1 MAKQKF
7 KLNSNIFIDE
17 YEKEIELST
26 KRNLDRLEDDKA
38 IRKAHAKI
46 ADVLKSE
53 NQTENTYLTLEN
65 YYNLVKK
72 LKLDKKILLM
82 TTIYDAVYLSVDI
95 SISDD
100 YIENLLKKHFEI
112 EYFNGVTFKID
123 ISKGNN
129 MKEV

>member
-72 LKLDKKILLM
+72 LKLEKQKK
-82 TTIYDAVYLSVDI
+82 VV
-95 SISDD
+95 
-100 YIENLLKKHFEI
+100 
-112 EYFNGVTFKID
+112 
-123 ISKGNN
+123 SKESN
-129 MKEV
+129 

>member
-46 ADVLKSE
+46 ANFLKSK
-53 NQTENTYLTLEN
+53 NKKKNKNLTLKN
-65 YYNLVKK
+65 YIN
-72 LKLDKKILLM
+72 
-82 TTIYDAVYLSVDI
+82 
-95 SISDD
+95 
-100 YIENLLKKHFEI
+100 
-112 EYFNGVTFKID
+112 
-123 ISKGNN
+123 
-129 MKEV
+129 

>member
-38 IRKAHAKI
+38 IRKTHAKI

-53 NQTENTYLTLEN
+53 NQNENTYLTFEN

-72 LKLDKKILLM
+72 LKLEKQKK
-82 TTIYDAVYLSVDI
+82 AS
-95 SISDD
+95 
-100 YIENLLKKHFEI
+100 
-112 EYFNGVTFKID
+112 
-123 ISKGNN
+123 SKESN
-129 MKEV
+129 

>member
-53 NQTENTYLTLEN
+53 NQNENTYLTFEN

-72 LKLDKKILLM
+72 LKLEKQKK
-82 TTIYDAVYLSVDI
+82 AV
-95 SISDD
+95 
-100 YIENLLKKHFEI
+100 
-112 EYFNGVTFKID
+112 
-123 ISKGNN
+123 SK
-129 MKEV
+129 ESS

>member
-26 KRNLDRLEDDKA
+26 KRNLDRLEDEKA

-53 NQTENTYLTLEN
+53 NQNENTYLTFEN

-72 LKLDKKILLM
+72 LKLEKQKK
-82 TTIYDAVYLSVDI
+82 AV
-95 SISDD
+95 
-100 YIENLLKKHFEI
+100 N
-112 EYFNGVTFKID
+112 
-123 ISKGNN
+123 
-129 MKEV
+129 KESN

>member
-26 KRNLDRLEDDKA
+26 KRNLDRLEDEKA

-53 NQTENTYLTLEN
+53 NQNENTYLTFEN

-72 LKLDKKILLM
+72 LKLEKQKR
-82 TTIYDAVYLSVDI
+82 AV
-95 SISDD
+95 
-100 YIENLLKKHFEI
+100 
-112 EYFNGVTFKID
+112 
-123 ISKGNN
+123 SKESN
-129 MKEV
+129 

>member
-53 NQTENTYLTLEN
+53 NQNENTYLTFEN

-72 LKLDKKILLM
+72 LKLEKQKK
-82 TTIYDAVYLSVDI
+82 AV
-95 SISDD
+95 
-100 YIENLLKKHFEI
+100 
-112 EYFNGVTFKID
+112 
-123 ISKGNN
+123 SKESN
-129 MKEV
+129 

>member
-53 NQTENTYLTLEN
+53 NQNENTYLTFEN

-72 LKLDKKILLM
+72 LKLEKQKR
-82 TTIYDAVYLSVDI
+82 AV
-95 SISDD
+95 
-100 YIENLLKKHFEI
+100 
-112 EYFNGVTFKID
+112 
-123 ISKGNN
+123 SKESN
-129 MKEV
+129 

>member
-53 NQTENTYLTLEN
+53 NQNENTYLTFEN

-72 LKLDKKILLM
+72 LKLEKQKR
-82 TTIYDAVYLSVDI
+82 AV
-95 SISDD
+95 
-100 YIENLLKKHFEI
+100 N
-112 EYFNGVTFKID
+112 
-123 ISKGNN
+123 
-129 MKEV
+129 KESN

>member
-53 NQTENTYLTLEN
+53 NQNENAYLTITTCTAAFDFASL
-65 YYNLVKK
+65 LQ
-72 LKLDKKILLM
+72 LKVWCAKWIF
-82 TTIYDAVYLSVDI
+82 IP
-95 SISDD
+95 
-100 YIENLLKKHFEI
+100 
-112 EYFNGVTFKID
+112 
-123 ISKGNN
+123 
-129 MKEV
+129 

>member
-53 NQTENTYLTLEN
+53 NQNENTYLTFEN

-72 LKLDKKILLM
+72 LKLEKQKK
-82 TTIYDAVYLSVDI
+82 A
-95 SISDD
+95 
-100 YIENLLKKHFEI
+100 
-112 EYFNGVTFKID
+112 
-123 ISKGNN
+123 ISKESN
-129 MKEV
+129 

>member
-26 KRNLDRLEDDKA
+26 KRNLDGLEDDKA

-53 NQTENTYLTLEN
+53 NQNENTYLTFEN

-72 LKLDKKILLM
+72 LKLEKQKK
-82 TTIYDAVYLSVDI
+82 AV
-95 SISDD
+95 
-100 YIENLLKKHFEI
+100 N
-112 EYFNGVTFKID
+112 
-123 ISKGNN
+123 
-129 MKEV
+129 KESN

>member
-38 IRKAHAKI
+38 IRKAHTKI

-53 NQTENTYLTLEN
+53 NQNENTYLTLEN

-72 LKLDKKILLM
+72 LKLEKQKR
-82 TTIYDAVYLSVDI
+82 AV
-95 SISDD
+95 
-100 YIENLLKKHFEI
+100 
-112 EYFNGVTFKID
+112 
-123 ISKGNN
+123 SKESN
-129 MKEV
+129 

>member
-53 NQTENTYLTLEN
+53 NQNENTYLTFEN

-72 LKLDKKILLM
+72 LKLEKQKK
-82 TTIYDAVYLSVDI
+82 AV
-95 SISDD
+95 
-100 YIENLLKKHFEI
+100 N
-112 EYFNGVTFKID
+112 
-123 ISKGNN
+123 
-129 MKEV
+129 KESN

>member
-26 KRNLDRLEDDKA
+26 KRNLDRLEDEKA

-53 NQTENTYLTLEN
+53 NQNDNIYLSFEVYN
-65 YYNLVKK
+65 NLVKK
-72 LKLDKKILLM
+72 LKEEK
-82 TTIYDAVYLSVDI
+82 
-95 SISDD
+95 
-100 YIENLLKKHFEI
+100 LKKAAA
-112 EYFNGVTFKID
+112 K
-123 ISKGNN
+123 S
-129 MKEV
+129 